1 MIHETFFSES
11 IKSDSE
17 QEEEMIKIFSPFA
30 QKIDLEKDDSFDDL
44 IYVNKPSL
52 NKDIKP
58 LENKPKIQASNENDL
73 LIMDDY
79 DDLYNQILG
88 KNEANSINENNDL
101 DKPLFASHFNIHE
114 NKFKSP
120 IIDEKEEIFI
130 HIDNFNQKFEKAS
143 KEQIFLIEKEKN
155 NSNIEKNEKIQLD
168 LKQQNSPKKKPK
180 RKRSREKKYFKDEY
194 FPFTPGKGI
203 IICSFNS
210 NEPPPSTVFP
220 STSDSSQESEHPNRK
235 KSIPPNKEKH
245 MKIENKNNK
254 GSNKDENK
262 EEIENE
268 ETYNCIEHINTP
280 NDFIFKFKTKK
291 YFISENGKKKR
302 VKKKRKFKPDDI
314 RKKIKARFH
323 KALKNIINEN
333 LKKAGSK
340 ELFDFLPQCFIGNIS
355 KKINSKCLELTYK
368 ELLSTDFIA
377 ELNKQD
383 HKNSNVDRN
392 KYKKNIEVL
401 NYLEKNPDICQR
413 SGFDLIKDRK
423 YKDILKIYFSSAQFE
438 NSLIQ
443 LKAEKESSE
452 YIQEYINKA
461 RTYVS
466 FYNKANMT
474 PESKTENESEDEEV
488 EEEDINEN
496 KDYSSHIP

>member
-11 IKSDSE
+11 IKSDSD
-17 QEEEMIKIFSPFA
+17 QEEGITKIFSPFP
-30 QKIDLEKDDSFDDL
+30 QKLDLENEDILDDL
-44 IYVNKPSL
+44 IYVNKPPL
-52 NKDIKP
+52 NKDINNLERKP
-58 LENKPKIQASNENDL
+58 NIQVSNENDL

-88 KNEANSINENNDL
+88 KNEAYSINENIDI
-101 DKPLFASHFNIHE
+101 DKPLFVSHLNIHE
-114 NKFKSP
+114 NRFKSP
-120 IIDEKEEIFI
+120 IIEEKEEIFI
-130 HIDNFNQKFEKAS
+130 HIENFNQEFEKPS
-143 KEQIFLIEKEKN
+143 KEKIFLIEKEKN
-155 NSNIEKNEKIQLD
+155 NSNIYKNENNQLNLKIE
-168 LKQQNSPKKKPK
+168 NSPKKKPK
-180 RKRSREKKYFKDEY
+180 RKRSKEEKALNDEF

-203 IICSFNS
+203 INCSFNS
-210 NEPPPSTVFP
+210 SEPPPSTGIP
-220 STSDSSQESEHPNRK
+220 SSSDSSQEGDHPNRK
-235 KSIPPNKEKH
+235 NLIPPNKERH
-245 MKIENKNNK
+245 LKIENKNNK
-254 GSNKDENK
+254 GSNKDESK
-262 EEIENE
+262 EESVNE
-268 ETYNCIEHINTP
+268 ETYNCIDHINTP

-291 YFISENGKKKR
+291 YFVSENGKRKR
-302 VKKKRKFKPDDI
+302 VRKKRKFKPDDI

-355 KKINSKCLELTYK
+355 KKTNSKCLELTYK
-368 ELLSTDFIA
+368 ELLSTDFIR

-383 HKNSNVDRN
+383 YKNSSVDYN
-392 KYKKNIEVL
+392 KYKKNLQVL
-401 NYLEKNPDICQR
+401 NYLENNPDICQR

-461 RTYVS
+461 STYIS
-466 FYNKANMT
+466 FYSKANMT
-474 PESKTENESEDEEV
+474 PDKKTENESEDEED
-488 EEEDINEN
+488 EEEDINE
-496 KDYSSHIP
+496 K

>member
-11 IKSDSE
+11 FKSDSD
-17 QEEEMIKIFSPFA
+17 QEEEMLKIFSPFP
-30 QKIDLEKDDSFDDL
+30 QKLDLEKEDSLDDL
-44 IYVNKPSL
+44 IYVTKPPL
-52 NKDIKP
+52 NKDISP
-58 LENKPKIQASNENDL
+58 LGIKAKIQVSNENDL

-88 KNEANSINENNDL
+88 KNEANSINENIDI
-101 DKPLFASHFNIHE
+101 DKPLFVSDFNIHE
-114 NKFKSP
+114 NRFKSP
-120 IIDEKEEIFI
+120 IIEEKEEIFI
-130 HIDNFNQKFEKAS
+130 HIENFNLEFEKPS
-143 KEQIFLIEKEKN
+143 KENIFLIEKEKN
-155 NSNIEKNEKIQLD
+155 NSNIYKNESKQLSLKI
-168 LKQQNSPKKKPK
+168 QNSPKKKPK
-180 RKRSREKKYFKDEY
+180 RKSSREQKEQKALQDEY

-203 IICSFNS
+203 INCSFNS
-210 NEPPPSTVFP
+210 SEPPPSTGIP
-220 STSDSSQESEHPNRK
+220 SSSDSSQESKHPNRK
-235 KSIPPNKEKH
+235 NLIPPNKERHLKF
-245 MKIENKNNK
+245 ESKNNK
-254 GSNKDENK
+254 GSNKDESK
-262 EEIENE
+262 EESVNE
-268 ETYNCIEHINTP
+268 ETYNGIDHINTP

-291 YFISENGKKKR
+291 YFVSENGKRKR

-323 KALKNIINEN
+323 KAIKNIINEN

-355 KKINSKCLELTYK
+355 KKTNSKCLELTYK
-368 ELLSTDFIA
+368 ELLSTDFIR

-383 HKNSNVDRN
+383 YKNSSVDYN
-392 KYKKNIEVL
+392 KYKKNLQVL
-401 NYLEKNPDICQR
+401 NYLENNPDICQR

-461 RTYVS
+461 STYIS
-466 FYNKANMT
+466 FYSKANMT
-474 PESKTENESEDEEV
+474 PDKKTENESEDEED
-488 EEEDINEN
+488 EEEDINE
-496 KDYSSHIP
+496 K

>member
-1 MIHETFFSES
+1 MIHETFSSES
-11 IKSDSE
+11 SKNGFD
-17 QEEEMIKIFSPFA
+17 QDEEMIKIFSSFIP
-30 QKIDLEKDDSFDDL
+30 KSDLEQDDSLDDL
-44 IYVNKPSL
+44 IYVNNAHL
-52 NKDIKP
+52 NKDIKTS
-58 LENKPKIQASNENDL
+58 PKFQISNENDL

-88 KNEANSINENNDL
+88 KNEAKSINENNDI
-101 DKPLFASHFNIHE
+101 DKPLFASNLNIHE

-120 IIDEKEEIFI
+120 IIEEKEEMLIE
-130 HIDNFNQKFEKAS
+130 NFNQKIEKVPKELIFHIEKDINNSKIGENDENQFNLKKENSLKKPYKRNHNS
-143 KEQIFLIEKEKN
+143 KEKK
-155 NSNIEKNEKIQLD
+155 D
-168 LKQQNSPKKKPK
+168 L
-180 RKRSREKKYFKDEY
+180 KDEY

-203 IICSFNS
+203 INCSFKN
-210 NEPPPSTVFP
+210 NEPPPSTGVP
-220 STSDSSQESEHPNRK
+220 SCSDSSQEIEQPNRK
-235 KSIPPNKEKH
+235 NVIPPFKEKH
-245 MKIENKNNK
+245 IQIGNKNNK
-254 GSNKDENK
+254 GSNKDESK
-262 EEIENE
+262 EERVNE
-268 ETYNCIEHINTP
+268 EAYDCIECINTP

-291 YFISENGKKKR
+291 YFVSENGKRKR

-323 KALKNIINEN
+323 KAIKNIINEN

-355 KKINSKCLELTYK
+355 KKINAKCLELTYK
-368 ELLSTDFIA
+368 ELLSTDFIT

-383 HKNSNVDRN
+383 YKNSNVDKN

-413 SGFDLIKDRK
+413 SGFDLIKDKK
-423 YKDILKIYFSSAQFE
+423 YKDILQIYFSSAQFE
-438 NSLIQ
+438 NSLFQ
-443 LKAEKESSE
+443 LRDEKESSE

-466 FYNKANMT
+466 FYSNVNSTSNK
-474 PESKTENESEDEEV
+474 KTENESEDEED

-496 KDYSSHIP
+496 KDYSSHIL